1 MNFHKGELTHDNDNN
16 ILIQNILVPSV
27 LGNLHKTNIH
37 FFKKT
42 TYKSVK
48 YYYYLLF
55 IMQTGSK
62 KIKLLVQGNT
72 IIKVI
77 KISWLIKILSYQDTI
92 VIKGIKVQVSRNLET
107 QL

>member
-1 MNFHKGELTHDNDNN
+1 
-16 ILIQNILVPSV
+16 
-27 LGNLHKTNIH
+27 
-37 FFKKT
+37 
-42 TYKSVK
+42 
-48 YYYYLLF
+48 
-55 IMQTGSK
+55 MQTGSK
-62 KIKLLVQGNT
+62 KNKLLVQGNT